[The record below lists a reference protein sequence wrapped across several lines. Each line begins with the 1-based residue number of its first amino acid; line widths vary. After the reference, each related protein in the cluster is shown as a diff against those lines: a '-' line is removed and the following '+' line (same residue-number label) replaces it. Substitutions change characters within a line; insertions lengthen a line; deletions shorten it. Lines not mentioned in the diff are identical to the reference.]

1 MIHKMQLVFYILLVK
16 LVASMYVQ
24 CVWFNWFSIFN
35 VYQVISKMQFGAL
48 YITVAIIPSTSVL
61 GKFYQTLLVKFIGH
75 RWSN

>member
-1 MIHKMQLVFYILLVK
+1 MIHKMQLVFHILLVK
-16 LVASMYVQ
+16 SIASMYLQ
-24 CVWFNWFSIFN
+24 CVWFSIFN